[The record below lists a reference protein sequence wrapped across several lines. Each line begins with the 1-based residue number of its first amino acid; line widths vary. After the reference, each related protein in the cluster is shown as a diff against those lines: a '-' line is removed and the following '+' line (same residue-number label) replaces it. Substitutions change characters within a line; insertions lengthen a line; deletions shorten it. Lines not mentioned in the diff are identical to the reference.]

1 MNKKVAGIALVAL
14 IGAALIVD
22 WNLSPG
28 RAWLVTMALMVVFLI
43 VLGISIAQ
51 HPFGVLINEQN
62 VMSLA
67 RFQAV
72 IWTLIVL
79 SAYFVIALARI
90 RHGVEATAPVVATE
104 PVQSAAS
111 PAATPAESVRDPL
124 KIRID
129 EQVLYLMGISAAALV
144 ASPLIAATKKSKQP
158 DPKAKETTA
167 EELGKTGNVPDSVA
181 GKSRSEATSEI
192 AKHAQG
198 LLFRNPQM
206 SDASF
211 SDMFEGN
218 EIGNTAHVD
227 LGKVQM
233 FFFTVTVAVAYAVA
247 VAKSIHDGQLYGAEY
262 VFPTLSSGMVALL
275 GISNAG
281 YLANKGV
288 DHTKTA
294 PPG

>member
-1 MNKKVAGIALVAL
+1 
-14 IGAALIVD
+14 
-22 WNLSPG
+22 
-28 RAWLVTMALMVVFLI
+28 
-43 VLGISIAQ
+43 
-51 HPFGVLINEQN
+51 
-62 VMSLA
+62 
-67 RFQAV
+67 
-72 IWTLIVL
+72 
-79 SAYFVIALARI
+79 
-90 RHGVEATAPVVATE
+90 
-104 PVQSAAS
+104 
-111 PAATPAESVRDPL
+111 
-124 KIRID
+124 
-129 EQVLYLMGISAAALV
+129 
-144 ASPLIAATKKSKQP
+144 
-158 DPKAKETTA
+158 
-167 EELGKTGNVPDSVA
+167 
-181 GKSRSEATSEI
+181 
-192 AKHAQG
+192 
-198 LLFRNPQM
+198 M